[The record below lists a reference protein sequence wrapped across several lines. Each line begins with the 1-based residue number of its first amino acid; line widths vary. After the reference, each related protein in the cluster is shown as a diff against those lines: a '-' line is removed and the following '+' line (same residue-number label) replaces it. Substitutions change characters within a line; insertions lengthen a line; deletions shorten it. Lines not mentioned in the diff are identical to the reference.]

1 MKTRIILIRHGETA
15 WNAVRRLQGH
25 IDIPLSD
32 VGERQAAALGRA
44 LADEP
49 LDAIISSDLGRAL
62 QTAQAVAA
70 HHRLPLQTDPL
81 LRERAY
87 GVFEGLL
94 YTEIAERYPLE
105 FAEWQARDV
114 DSIMP
119 HGDRMAESF
128 RQFYGRCIG
137 AIASWAGQWPGKTI
151 ALIAHGGV
159 LECAY
164 RAANGMA
171 LDSPRDFQVKN
182 ASINR
187 FTFEATKLSLE
198 QWAEISHLQTATL
211 DDIV

>member
-1 MKTRIILIRHGETA
+1 
-15 WNAVRRLQGH
+15 VRRLQGH
-25 IDIPLSD
+25 IDIPLSE
-32 VGERQAAALGRA
+32 VGRRQAAALGRA
-44 LADEP
+44 LAGER
-49 LDAIISSDLGRAL
+49 LAAIISSDLGRAL

-70 HHRLPLQTDPL
+70 HHQLPLHTDPT

-94 YTEIAERYPLE
+94 YTEIAERYPIE

-119 HGDRMAESF
+119 HGNRMAESF
-128 RQFYGRCIG
+128 HQFYDRCIG
-137 AIASWAGQWPGKTI
+137 AIARQAGPWSGKTI
-151 ALIAHGGV
+151 ALVAHGGV

-164 RAANGMA
+164 RAANEMA

-187 FTFEATKLSLE
+187 FTFEATKLSLD
-198 QWAEISHLQTATL
+198 QWGDVAHLQAASI
-211 DDIV
+211 DDL

>member
-1 MKTRIILIRHGETA
+1 MKTRIILIRHGETP

-25 IDIPLSD
+25 IDIPLSE
-32 VGERQAAALGRA
+32 VGARQAVLLGRA
-44 LADEP
+44 LASEK
-49 LDAIISSDLGRAL
+49 LDAIVSSDLGRAL

-70 HHRLPLQTDPL
+70 HHKLELLTDPA

-94 YTEIAERYPLE
+94 YTEIAERYPIE

-119 HGDRMAESF
+119 HGDRLAESF
-128 RQFYGRCIG
+128 HQFYDRCTG
-137 AIASWAGQWPGKTI
+137 AITRWASESPGKTI
-151 ALIAHGGV
+151 ALVAHGGV

-164 RAANGMA
+164 RAANEIA

-187 FTFEATKLSLE
+187 FTFEATKLAME
-198 QWAEISHLQTATL
+198 QWGDIAHLQAATL

>member
-1 MKTRIILIRHGETA
+1 MKTSIILIRHGETE

-25 IDIPLSD
+25 IDIPLSE
-32 VGERQAAALGRA
+32 VGQRQALALGRA
-44 LADEP
+44 LAGEP
-49 LDAIISSDLGRAL
+49 IDAIVSSDLGRAR
-62 QTAQAVAA
+62 QTAEAVVA
-70 HHRLPLQTDPL
+70 HHGLPLQTDPA

-94 YTEIAERYPLE
+94 YTEIAERYPIE

-119 HGDRMAESF
+119 HGDRLAESF
-128 RQFYGRCIG
+128 RQFYERSTG
-137 AIASWAGQWPGKTI
+137 AIVRWAAQWPGKTI
-151 ALIAHGGV
+151 ALVAHGGV

-164 RAANGMA
+164 RAANQMA

-187 FTFEATKLSLE
+187 FTIEATKLALE
-198 QWAEISHLQTATL
+198 QWGDVAHLQAAAI
-211 DDIV
+211 DDL